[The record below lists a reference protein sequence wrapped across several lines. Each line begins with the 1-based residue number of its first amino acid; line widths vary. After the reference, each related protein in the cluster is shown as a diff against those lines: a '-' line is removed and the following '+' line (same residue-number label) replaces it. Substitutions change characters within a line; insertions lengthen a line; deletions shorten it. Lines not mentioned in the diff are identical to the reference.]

1 MQGFSLQ
8 DRHGHVAFG
17 FRVWVRVEDRKE
29 LREERTGRGKGE
41 TEGEVRRER
50 EREVQSQREMEI
62 QKLERE

>member
-1 MQGFSLQ
+1 MQ

-41 TEGEVRRER
+41 TEREVWRER
-50 EREVQSQREMEI
+50 ERFKARERW
-62 QKLERE
+62 KFRN